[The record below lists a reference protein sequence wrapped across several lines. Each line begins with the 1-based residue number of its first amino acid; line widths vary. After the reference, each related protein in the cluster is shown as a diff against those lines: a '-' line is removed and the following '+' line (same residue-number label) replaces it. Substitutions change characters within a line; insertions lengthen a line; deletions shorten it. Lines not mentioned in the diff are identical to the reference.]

1 MLSFI
6 PELDEKT
13 HLELLSETELVTLV
27 LDNSDTLIA
36 SCYEY
41 PDDYEYIILFNPI
54 LVDFFEDENGMN
66 YMLKVHNV
74 VGIDEPMYLLKSKIV
89 YANNVSEPFEAIY
102 QKYLSKKAVDIF
114 NRMNEE
120 ILKENLDN
128 NVVMMPH
135 SKTLQ

>member
-6 PELDEKT
+6 PDFDEAT

-36 SCYEY
+36 SCYE
-41 PDDYEYIILFNPI
+41 PDNSEFVILFNPI

-89 YANNVSEPFEAIY
+89 YANNVSEPFEEIY
-102 QKYLSKKAVDIF
+102 QKYLSKKAIDIF

-120 ILKENLDN
+120 IVKANIDD
-128 NVVMMPH
+128 NVVMLPH
-135 SKTLQ
+135 SKTLH